1 MYDYGARFYMPD
13 IGRWGVTDPLAEA
26 YSPFSPYAYVANN
39 PINYYDP
46 DGMRIEET
54 STGWTFTGSN
64 INLLH
69 SYLTS
74 GTSIGSNYSSLTHQ
88 LSSFDFSG
96 SSGGG
101 IISFWN
107 SFNGGSLFGGVS
119 LGNNGTLS
127 WWTNMTQTG
136 IAGDIQGLKI
146 HRANL
151 RSDSWLDNIG
161 FFFKNHFVFELEGK
175 GTLGV
180 QAGIRTSFGTAEAGV
195 LTGDIGNFGFST
207 KRGLFAKYGDGK
219 GHNLAGVGLGIKKV
233 SAGIKAD
240 YVTNDWV
247 PTAGDLLDYYPNNGA
262 WDIEGNIGPRVNKGG
277 VPNGS
282 LSPII
287 DSKIKQRLR
296 GGTTNSCSA
305 CLDMSFGMKLIL
317 GIDIRI
323 RTGFT
328 GY

>member
-1 MYDYGARFYMPD
+1 M
-13 IGRWGVTDPLAEA
+13 
-26 YSPFSPYAYVANN
+26 NN
-39 PINYYDP
+39 PIRFIDP
-46 DGMRIEET
+46 DGRH
-54 STGWTFTGSN
+54 SVD
-64 INLLH
+64 NLQGG
-69 SYLTS
+69 YTS
-74 GTSIGSNYSSLTHQ
+74 GSTVASFLSGFGVDKSEYMPLMWMDGNGEAIRNPSI
-88 LSSFDFSG
+88 DD
-96 SSGGG
+96 GGG
-101 IISFWN
+101 N
-107 SFNGGSLFGGVS
+107 STFGQTQAYRDIMGAFFAGGTGG
-119 LGNNGTLS
+119 LTNNNGILS
-127 WWTNMTQTG
+127 WWTDAEGAQYGQYNM
-136 IAGDIQGLKI
+136 LKLQ
-146 HRANL
+146 A
-151 RSDSWLDNIG
+151 DSWFDNIG
-161 FFFKNHFVFELEGK
+161 SFFKNHFVFELEGK

-180 QAGIRTSFGTAEAGV
+180 QGGIRTSFGTAEAGI
-195 LTGDIGNFGFST
+195 LTGDIGKFGIST
-207 KRGLFAKYGDGK
+207 KKGLFAEYGDGK
-219 GHNLAGVGLGIKKV
+219 GHNFAGVGVGIKKV